1 MKNPWLSAL
10 TLASLLAGLPLNAS
24 AATEFRYAEGR
35 ILVKPAAGL
44 PTERFEQILQRSH
57 GRAKAKIPGTEV
69 HIVEVPS
76 KAEAKVVEA
85 LRHNPHVD
93 FAELDLQIAPDAV
106 PNDPGYTQQ
115 WHLPRMATPSAWDL
129 ADGSGIVVAVL
140 DTGVNPNH
148 VDLTGQVLSGW
159 NTVSNN
165 TDSAD
170 IHNHGTWVA
179 GVVAAKTNNGTGVA
193 SVAPG
198 AKILPI
204 RITNSSDGWAY
215 ISDMAEGITWAANH
229 GARVANISYGGAA
242 GSLSVA
248 NAASYMMGKGGVVT
262 ISAGNDN
269 TDYGYQNYASLL
281 VAGATTSS
289 DARASY
295 SSFGTFVD
303 ISAPGSGIY
312 TTARSGGYSSV
323 SGTSFA
329 SPNTAGVAALVMA
342 ANPGLLPTDVMAV
355 ISNTAT
361 DLGAAG
367 WDPYYGH
374 GRVDALA
381 AVQMAAN
388 VETSDTT
395 PPQVAIVTPAAGATV
410 SDLVAVAVEATD
422 DFGVAGVELF
432 VDGQSVGNSDTPSS
446 GNRHGFSW
454 DSRQVDDGQYRLSAV
469 AIDAAG
475 NRGSAEDIVVQVVN
489 AAADTTPPSV
499 EILSPAPGSSGT
511 RSVTLSARASDEN
524 GVPQVS
530 ISAGGKLRCAGTGS
544 VSCSWNL
551 RKVAEG
557 TYSIQATATDAAGNT
572 DTTSVDFTVGGTS
585 GSTDSGGSTKGGGK
599 GRNK

>member
-1 MKNPWLSAL
+1 MKGRWFSAL
-10 TLASLLAGLPLNAS
+10 TLVALLAGLPITAS
-24 AATEFRYAEGR
+24 AVAEFRYAEGR

-44 PTERFEQILQRSH
+44 STERFEQILQRSG
-57 GRAKAKIPGTEV
+57 GRAKAKIHGTQV
-69 HIVEVPS
+69 HIVEVPA
-76 KAEAKVVEA
+76 KAEARVVEA

-93 FAELDLQIAPDAV
+93 FAELDMQLAPDAV
-106 PNDPGYTQQ
+106 PNDPGYGSQ
-115 WHLPRMATPSAWDL
+115 WHLPLMGTPTAWDV

-148 VDLTGQVLSGW
+148 VDLSGQVLSGW
-159 NTVSNN
+159 NIVSSN

-215 ISDMAEGITWAANH
+215 ISDMARAITWAADH
-229 GARVANISYGGAA
+229 GARVANVSYGGAA

-248 NAASYMMGKGGVVT
+248 NAASYMMGRGGVVT

-269 TDYGYQNYASLL
+269 KDYGYGNYASLF

-295 SSFGTFVD
+295 SSFGNFVD
-303 ISAPGSGIY
+303 ISAPGSSIY
-312 TTARSGGYSSV
+312 TTARGGGYNYV

-342 ANPGLLPTDVMAV
+342 ANPELLPTDVMAV
-355 ISNTAT
+355 ITNTAT
-361 DLGAAG
+361 DLGTSG

-381 AVQMAAN
+381 AVQLAAN
-388 VETSDTT
+388 VETSDTAA
-395 PPQVAIVTPAAGATV
+395 PQVAILSPGANATV
-410 SDLVAVAVEATD
+410 SDLVAVAVEAVD
-422 DFGVAGVELF
+422 DFGVVGVELF
-432 VDGQSVGNSDTPSS
+432 VDGRSVAENTTPSS
-446 GNRHGFSW
+446 GNRYDFSW
-454 DSRQVDDGQYRLSAV
+454 DSTLTDDGQYRLSAV
-469 AIDAAG
+469 AVDAAG
-475 NRGSAEDIVVQVVN
+475 NRGTALDIVVQVVN
-489 AAADTTPPSV
+489 AVADTTAPSV

-511 RSVTLSARASDEN
+511 RSVTLSAGASDEN

-530 ISAGGKLRCAGTGS
+530 IYADGKLRCAGSGS
-544 VSCSWNL
+544 VSCTWNL
-551 RKVAEG
+551 RKVPDG
-557 TYSIQATATDAAGNT
+557 TYDIEAIATDAAGNT
-572 DTTSVDFTVGGTS
+572 DNALVDFTVGGAS
-585 GSTDSGGSTKGGGK
+585 GGGDSGSTKGGGK